1 MEEKLENQ
9 YFDYAS
15 FKKTNEKLLD
25 YLVKNNSKII
35 SRFKYVIAV
44 VDYLYDQVAFEHK
57 KLNLDEEEMF
67 EVGYQYIFDRF
78 NTINIVLE
86 HVFNNDMA
94 AMDKYAKSLNLLFYI
109 IDFEDEIDSLD
120 GEHKKEHQRFAE
132 LEDTVMRKIEAK
144 EQVEDGMFA
153 LVDDISMEIF
163 DNLGIEYYGITDIY
177 YDIAVDLEL
186 IKETDDD
193 YFDIMDFV
201 AKEKD

>member
-201 AKEKD
+201 TKEKD